1 MVTCPNRLGGSV
13 IDLICVSGEM
23 WADWGELKVW
33 QEDEGGVGGDHRLVT
48 GVLKRGGL
56 FRAKKGKKV
65 PPRRA
70 WRRRDRGDPAFWD
83 ELVWACE
90 GGDGGAGVS

>member
-33 QEDEGGVGGDHRLVT
+33 QEDEGEWGETT
-48 GVLKRGGL
+48 G
-56 FRAKKGKKV
+56 
-65 PPRRA
+65 
-70 WRRRDRGDPAFWD
+70 W
-83 ELVWACE
+83 
-90 GGDGGAGVS
+90 